1 MRRVRKV
8 IRLFIFNY
16 DSFFYIEY
24 DFPFHYFILWLCF
37 VSISSH
43 GICIG
48 HSLAEGSRE
57 KQMEFYKALKS
68 LSKPFHIRS
77 RQHILLQNLRNRFPR
92 QCAFWTPLG
101 LMEEEWFFG
110 IETQLVSLDWRN
122 QADLWWSFSGMPAL
136 ISLSSLFSIW

>member
-1 MRRVRKV
+1 M
-8 IRLFIFNY
+8 IRLFILDY

-57 KQMEFYKALKS
+57 KQTGFYKALKS
-68 LSKPFHIRS
+68 LSKQFHIRS
-77 RQHILLQNLRNRFPR
+77 RQHILLQNLRNQFPR

-101 LMEEEWFFG
+101 LMEEEWFFWNRDSACFIG
-110 IETQLVSLDWRN
+110 LKKSSGSLMELQRDAC
-122 QADLWWSFSGMPAL
+122 ADFF
-136 ISLSSLFSIW
+136 IIF